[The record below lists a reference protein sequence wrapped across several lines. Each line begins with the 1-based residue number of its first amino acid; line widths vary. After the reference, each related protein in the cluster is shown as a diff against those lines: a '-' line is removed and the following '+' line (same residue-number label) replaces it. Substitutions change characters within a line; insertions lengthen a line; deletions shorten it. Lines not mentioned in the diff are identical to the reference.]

1 MIIAKRQSQEG
12 LSLIELMIAITLSI
26 FITAAMISLFVNS
39 KQNYRLNENMSR
51 LQENARFAMAFL
63 ARDIR
68 MADYRTCVTA
78 DRRADAIAG
87 TNDTGLNSSDTVTV
101 IWQTNDC
108 LASVASDSTIIYSI
122 RNGSSGAPALFRFRS
137 DGVNTELVE
146 LVEGIENLQILYGED
161 TDNDDVPNYY
171 VDSASIT
178 NMAQAVS
185 VRLTVVART
194 LETNLTT
201 GGGRITRNFTSTVTL
216 RNRLP

>member
-1 MIIAKRQSQEG
+1 MITNARQSQKG

-68 MADYRTCVTA
+68 MSDYRTCVTA
-78 DRRADAIAG
+78 DRLATAIAG
-87 TNDTGLNSSDTVTV
+87 TNNAGLNNSDTVTV
-101 IWQTNDC
+101 IWQTNAC
-108 LASVASDSTIIYSI
+108 GASATSDTMIYSI
-122 RNGSSGAPALFRFRS
+122 GNGSSGAPALFRS
-137 DGVNTELVE
+137 VNGVNTE

-161 TDNDDVPNYY
+161 TDNDDAPNYF

-194 LETNLTT
+194 LETNLTA

>member
-1 MIIAKRQSQEG
+1 MMNKTRQYQQG

-26 FITAAMISLFVNS
+26 FITAAMITLFVNS

-51 LQENARFAMAFL
+51 LQENARFAVSFI
-63 ARDIR
+63 ARDLR

-87 TNDTGLNSSDTVTV
+87 TNDLGVNGSDTVTI
-101 IWQTNDC
+101 IWQTNEC
-108 LASVASDSTIIYSI
+108 GATPSINTTTYSI
-122 RNGSSGAPALFRFRS
+122 RTGSSGEPALFRS
-137 DGVNTELVE
+137 INGVNTELVE
-146 LVEGIENLQILYGED
+146 GIESLQVLYGED
-161 TDNDDVPNYY
+161 TDNDDAPNYF
-171 VDSASIT
+171 VDSASIS
-178 NMAQAVS
+178 NMQQAIS

-201 GGGRITRNFTSTVTL
+201 AGGRITRNFTSTVTL

>member
-101 IWQTNDC
+101 LWQSNDC
-108 LASVASDSTIIYSI
+108 DAGVATNTTIFSI
-122 RNGSSGAPALFRFRS
+122 QSGSSGAPALFRS
-137 DGVNTELVE
+137 VNGVNTE

>member
-1 MIIAKRQSQEG
+1 MINAKRQSQMG

-26 FITAAMISLFVNS
+26 FITAAMITLFVNS

-51 LQENARFAMAFL
+51 LQENARFAMSFL

-78 DRRADAIAG
+78 DRLATAVAG
-87 TNDTGLNSSDTVTV
+87 TNNAGLNNSDTVTV

-108 LASVASDSTIIYSI
+108 AAGLATNTTVFSIQNGAS
-122 RNGSSGAPALFRFRS
+122 GSPALFRS
-137 DGVNTELVE
+137 VDGGAAEE
-146 LVEGIENLQILYGED
+146 LVEGIEDLQILYGED

-171 VDSASIT
+171 VDAASIT
-178 NMAQAVS
+178 NMAQAIS
-185 VRLTVVART
+185 VRVTVVART
-194 LETNLTT
+194 LETNLAAD
-201 GGGRITRNFTSTVTL
+201 GGRITRNFTSTVTL

>member
-1 MIIAKRQSQEG
+1 MITNNRQSQKG

-51 LQENARFAMAFL
+51 LQENARFAMSFL
-63 ARDIR
+63 ARDLR
-68 MADYRTCVTA
+68 MSDYRTCVTA
-78 DRRADAIAG
+78 DRLATAIAG
-87 TNDTGLNSSDTVTV
+87 TNNNGLNNSDTVTV
-101 IWQTNDC
+101 IWQTNAC
-108 LASVASDSTIIYSI
+108 GTGVTSDTTIYSI
-122 RNGSSGAPALFRFRS
+122 GNGSSGAPALFRS
-137 DGVNTELVE
+137 VNGVNTE

-161 TDNDDVPNYY
+161 TDNDDAPNYF

-178 NMAQAVS
+178 SMAQAVS

-194 LETNLTT
+194 LESNLTT
-201 GGGRITRNFTSTVTL
+201 DGGRITRNFTSTVTL

>member
-1 MIIAKRQSQEG
+1 MITNNRQSQKG

-51 LQENARFAMAFL
+51 LQENARFAMSFL

-68 MADYRTCVTA
+68 MSDYRTCVTA
-78 DRRADAIAG
+78 DRLATAIAG
-87 TNDTGLNSSDTVTV
+87 TNNNGLNNSDTVTV
-101 IWQTNDC
+101 IWQTSEC
-108 LASVASDSTIIYSI
+108 APAVATLPTTTIYSI
-122 RNGSSGAPALFRFRS
+122 GNGSSGAPALFRS
-137 DGVNTELVE
+137 VNGVNTE

>member
-1 MIIAKRQSQEG
+1 MINTKRQFQKG

-51 LQENARFAMAFL
+51 LQENARFAISFL

-68 MADYRTCVTA
+68 MSDYRTCVAA
-78 DRRADAIAG
+78 DRLATAIAG
-87 TNDTGLNSSDTVTV
+87 TNNTGLNNSDTVTV
-101 IWQTNDC
+101 IWQTNAC
-108 LASVASDSTIIYSI
+108 GATVASDTTIYSI
-122 RNGSSGAPALFRFRS
+122 QNGSSGAPALFRS
-137 DGVNTELVE
+137 VNGVNTE

-161 TDNDDVPNYY
+161 TDNDDAPNYF

-185 VRLTVVART
+185 VRLTLVART

-201 GGGRITRNFTSTVTL
+201 DGGRITRNFTSTVTL

>member
-1 MIIAKRQSQEG
+1 MINSGRQSQQG
-12 LSLIELMIAITLSI
+12 LSLIELMIAIMLSI
-26 FITAAMISLFVNS
+26 FISAALISLFVNS

-51 LQENARFAMAFL
+51 LQENARFAMSFL

-78 DRRADAIAG
+78 NHLATAISG
-87 TNDTGLNSSDTVTV
+87 TNNAGLNNSDTVTV
-101 IWQTNDC
+101 IWQTNAC
-108 LASVASDSTIIYSI
+108 GAGSTSDTIAYSI
-122 RNGSSGAPALFRFRS
+122 RSGSSGAPALFRSINGANR
-137 DGVNTELVE
+137 E

-178 NMAQAVS
+178 NMAQAIS

-201 GGGRITRNFTSTVTL
+201 DGGRITRNFTSTVTL

>member
-1 MIIAKRQSQEG
+1 MINTRRQSQKG

-51 LQENARFAMAFL
+51 LQENARFAMSFL

-68 MADYRTCVTA
+68 MSDYRTCVTA
-78 DRRADAIAG
+78 DRLATAIAG
-87 TNDTGLNSSDTVTV
+87 TNNNGLNNSDTVTV
-101 IWQTNDC
+101 IWQTNACD
-108 LASVASDSTIIYSI
+108 AGVTSDTTIYSI
-122 RNGSSGAPALFRFRS
+122 GNGSSGAPALFRS
-137 DGVNTELVE
+137 VNGVNIE

-161 TDNDDVPNYY
+161 TDNDDAPNYF

-178 NMAQAVS
+178 DMAQAVS

>member
-1 MIIAKRQSQEG
+1 MITNNRQSQKG

-51 LQENARFAMAFL
+51 LQENARFAMSFL
-63 ARDIR
+63 ARDLR
-68 MADYRTCVTA
+68 MSDYRTCVTA
-78 DRRADAIAG
+78 DRLATAIAG
-87 TNDTGLNSSDTVTV
+87 TNNNGLNNSDTVTV
-101 IWQTNDC
+101 IWQTNAC
-108 LASVASDSTIIYSI
+108 GAGVTSDTTIYSI
-122 RNGSSGAPALFRFRS
+122 GNGSSGAPALFRS
-137 DGVNTELVE
+137 VNGVNTE

-161 TDNDDVPNYY
+161 TDNDDAPNYF

-178 NMAQAVS
+178 SMAQAVS

-201 GGGRITRNFTSTVTL
+201 DGGRITRNFTSTVTL

>member
-1 MIIAKRQSQEG
+1 MIIATRQYQKG

-101 IWQTNDC
+101 LWQSNDC
-108 LASVASDSTIIYSI
+108 DAGVATNTTIFSI
-122 RNGSSGAPALFRFRS
+122 RSGSSGAPALFRS
-137 DGVNTELVE
+137 VNGVNTE

-161 TDNDDVPNYY
+161 TD
-171 VDSASIT
+171 
-178 NMAQAVS
+178 
-185 VRLTVVART
+185 
-194 LETNLTT
+194 
-201 GGGRITRNFTSTVTL
+201 
-216 RNRLP
+216 